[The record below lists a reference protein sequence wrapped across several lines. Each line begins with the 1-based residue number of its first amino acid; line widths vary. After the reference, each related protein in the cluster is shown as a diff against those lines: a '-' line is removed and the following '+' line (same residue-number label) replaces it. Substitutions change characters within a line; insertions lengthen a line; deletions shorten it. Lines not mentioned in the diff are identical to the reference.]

1 MLEQSLVTVRMFIY
15 ILVLDIRACLVH
27 QLTPLAHPLKGCK
40 WVFLIM

>member
-15 ILVLDIRACLVH
+15 IVVLDILACLVH
-27 QLTPLAHPLKGCK
+27 QLAPTAHSLKGCK